1 MVNETPKG
9 ETRQSALTATA
20 RPAVSRSVKGVNL
33 QWRPDQ
39 LWTELHGRLSSG
51 RMPDANGP
59 NVPRLRRTLLVD
71 ETSLVLD
78 RVLEVVTGNSGWSR
92 LSPAKP
98 TPFHLRAG
106 SPSIGCD
113 DLSEKGALRRLQ
125 TFWPS
130 PRNGE
135 VRPHNCR
142 SPHRAPTKPNGLR
155 CPTSFNLTH
164 RL

>member
-71 ETSLVLD
+71 ETSLVLGS
-78 RVLEVVTGNSGWSR
+78 RPRGGNREFWVVTVVSCEADPLPPPRRVAIDR
-92 LSPAKP
+92 L
-98 TPFHLRAG
+98 R
-106 SPSIGCD
+106 
-113 DLSEKGALRRLQ
+113 
-125 TFWPS
+125 
-130 PRNGE
+130 
-135 VRPHNCR
+135 
-142 SPHRAPTKPNGLR
+142 
-155 CPTSFNLTH
+155 
-164 RL
+164 